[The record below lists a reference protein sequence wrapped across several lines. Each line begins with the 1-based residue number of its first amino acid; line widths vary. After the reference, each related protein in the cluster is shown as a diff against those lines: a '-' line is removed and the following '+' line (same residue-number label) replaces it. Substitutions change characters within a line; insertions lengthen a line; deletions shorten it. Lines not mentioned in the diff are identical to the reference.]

1 LMGGGLV
8 QCSCAMA
15 SVHADPSGRNV
26 SQVSAS
32 LPASIVRPDTLIP
45 SSQPSTK
52 TGQVHRYFGFH
63 SRASFCASATCAG
76 VNCAA
81 TISRAFTA
89 FLFLLAAAK
98 LNHMCAA
105 A

>member
-1 LMGGGLV
+1 VTDGRSTTPLPSAMARRQDAGGYVVRDANGRGC
-8 QCSCAMA
+8 QSCAERA
-15 SVHADPSGRNV
+15 V
-26 SQVSAS
+26 S
-32 LPASIVRPDTLIP
+32 RRTRT
-45 SSQPSTK
+45 ST
-52 TGQVHRYFGFH
+52 VAYFGFH
-63 SRASFCASATCAG
+63 SRASFWASAICAG

-81 TISRAFTA
+81 TIPRAFTA